1 MTPHPITQ
9 QSIRQTMNILREI
22 DPVLYRNNLKL
33 VRGAGQIIATDAKRR
48 IPDVP
53 TGVRRGKPNWG
64 KWGGSGTSGH
74 DRSWS
79 AGRAR
84 KGIRVRARVKKK
96 GPQERP
102 LLDVIQ
108 TDAAGAIFDMAG
120 KSGAYTRGPRGVA
133 FNRALTRHGRASR
146 SMWPAAEANQGAVL
160 VAMDQA
166 RRLMEAEINARLGA
180 RGATLAR
187 II

>member
-1 MTPHPITQ
+1 MAAHPITQ
-9 QSIRQTMNILREI
+9 ASIRKTLNILREI

-48 IPDVP
+48 VPDVP

-64 KWGGSGTSGH
+64 KWGGSGAAGH

-79 AGRAR
+79 ASRAR

-102 LLDVIQ
+102 LLNVMQ

-120 KSGAYTRGPRGVA
+120 KSKAYTRGPRGVA
-133 FNRALTRHGRASR
+133 FNRALTRHGSASR
-146 SMWPAAEANQGAVL
+146 SMWPAADANEGAVL
-160 VAMDQA
+160 AAMEQA
-166 RRLMEAEINARLGA
+166 KRLMEAEINARLGA
-180 RGATLAR
+180 GGAALAR
-187 II
+187 MN